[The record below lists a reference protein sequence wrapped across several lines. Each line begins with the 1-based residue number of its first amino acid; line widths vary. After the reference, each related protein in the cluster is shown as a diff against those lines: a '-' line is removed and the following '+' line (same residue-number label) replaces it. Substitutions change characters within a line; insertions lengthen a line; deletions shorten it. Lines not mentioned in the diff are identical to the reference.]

1 MYAMV
6 LTRPDNSH
14 AVSLV
19 SRFMANPGYE
29 HWRAVQWIMRYLKGT
44 LEVGLVYGGE
54 GKNGHTLIGYV
65 DADFAGD
72 LDKRR
77 SQTWYLF
84 TLEGCTVNWKATLQN
99 VVTLSMT
106 EAKYTAAS
114 EALKEAIWQKGMI
127 TGLGAKQ
134 ESVTVYSD
142 SQSAIHLSKNQSHH
156 EKTKHID
163 VKLHFVRLEVSRGA
177 VKLLKIHTEEN
188 PADMLTKVVP
198 TAKFI
203 ICMNLAGIR
212 RV

>member
-6 LTRPDNSH
+6 LTRPDISY

-77 SQTWYLF
+77 SQIRYLF
-84 TLEGCTVNWKATLQN
+84 TLGGCIVSWKATLHN
-99 VVTLSMT
+99 VMALSTT
-106 EAKYTAAS
+106 EAEYTAAA
-114 EALKEAIWQKGMI
+114 EAFKEAIWLKGM
-127 TGLGAKQ
+127 TSKLGAKR

-163 VKLHFVRLEVSRGA
+163 V
-177 VKLLKIHTEEN
+177 
-188 PADMLTKVVP
+188 
-198 TAKFI
+198 
-203 ICMNLAGIR
+203 
-212 RV
+212 